1 MNSAPTRNARNFTM
15 RWNATTRPMPTTATG
30 YMGLGRNLSAQKQW
44 TEAIKQFTYAASLG
58 SDNAY
63 PYAFRAEAYKELG
76 EWDKSADDIITALSI
91 EFNNKAVSLLSDIK
105 EPMLSI
111 VLAKMKIQI
120 AK

>member
-1 MNSAPTRNARNFTM
+1 
-15 RWNATTRPMPTTATG
+15 
-30 YMGLGRNLSAQKQW
+30 MGLGRNLSAQKQW

-111 VLAKMKIQI
+111 VLAK
-120 AK
+120 